1 MKKVLLIE
9 DDTVVRENTAELLEL
24 ANYTVITA
32 ENGKTGVA
40 EAKKHIP
47 DIIICDIM
55 MPELNGYG
63 VLQIL
68 SKEKLTK
75 HIPFI
80 FLSAKTEHKDVRKGM
95 DLGADDYITKPFD
108 ESEIFSAIESR
119 LAKIAI
125 FNEIKEKQK
134 KVRTTKIELNVNEST
149 SEIKSIDQLKEY
161 FIETVEEFSFQPN
174 EIIYTEGD
182 NSNYVYLINTGVVK
196 TYKIDEQGK
205 ELITSINK
213 ENDFFGFTSFT
224 HNINYKESAAAIENV
239 TAFRLTKNELQNIL
253 EKNHSLTLEL
263 IDYLS
268 DNVSEIKEHLLEM
281 AYSSVRK
288 KTASTI
294 LQFSKKIKKSSN
306 NNPKISR
313 SDLASIA
320 GIATETFI
328 RTLSDFKKEGV
339 IEIEGRNIKIIDFD
353 KLKKIN

>member
-24 ANYTVITA
+24 ASYTVITA
-32 ENGKTGVA
+32 DNGKTGVA
-40 EAKKHIP
+40 KAKKHLP

-63 VLQIL
+63 VLHIL
-68 SKEKLTK
+68 SKEKTTK
-75 HIPFI
+75 QIPFI
-80 FLSAKTEHKDVRKGM
+80 FLSAKTEYKDVRKGM

-119 LAKIAI
+119 LAKVAI
-125 FNEIKEKQK
+125 FNENREKPN
-134 KVRTTKIELNVNEST
+134 IEIATEIDLNEN
-149 SEIKSIDQLKEY
+149 EIKTIDQLKNY
-161 FIETVEEFSFQPN
+161 FIENVEEFSFQPN
-174 EIIYTEGD
+174 EIIYHEGD
-182 NSNYVYLINTGVVK
+182 NSNYVYVINTGVVK

-224 HNINYKESAAAIENV
+224 HNINYKESAAALENV
-239 TAFRLTKNELQNIL
+239 TAFRLTKNELQNML
-253 EKNHSLTLEL
+253 EKNHFLTLEL

-294 LQFSKKIKKSSN
+294 LQFSKKIKKSPSD
-306 NNPKISR
+306 NPKISR

-328 RTLSDFKKEGV
+328 RTLSDFKKEGI
-339 IEIEGRNIKIIDFD
+339 IEIVGRNIKIINID

>member
-24 ANYTVITA
+24 ANYKVITA
-32 ENGKTGVA
+32 ADGKVGVA
-40 EAKKHIP
+40 QAKKHIP

-63 VLQIL
+63 VIQIL
-68 SKEKLTK
+68 SKEKSTK
-75 HIPFI
+75 QIPFI
-80 FLSAKTEHKDVRKGM
+80 FLSAKTEHKDIRKGM

-119 LAKIAI
+119 LAKVAI
-125 FNEIKEKQK
+125 YNENISLKKEVNITTYPDNEIK
-134 KVRTTKIELNVNEST
+134 TL
-149 SEIKSIDQLKEY
+149 DHLKNY
-161 FIETVEEFSFQPN
+161 FTDNVEEFSFNPG
-174 EIIYTEGD
+174 EIIYYEGD
-182 NSNYVYLINTGVVK
+182 NSNYVYLIYKGVVK

-205 ELITSINK
+205 ELITSLNK
-213 ENDFFGFTSFT
+213 EDDFFGFTSFT
-224 HNINYKESAAAIENV
+224 HNIPYQEYASAIEE
-239 TAFRLTKNELQNIL
+239 TKAFRLTKGELQNIL
-253 EKNHSLTLEL
+253 EKNHSVTLEL

-268 DNVSEIKEHLLEM
+268 DNVAEIKEHLLEM

-294 LQFSKKIKKSSN
+294 LQFSQKIKKN
-306 NNPKISR
+306 PTENPKISR

-328 RTLSDFKKEGV
+328 RTLSDFKKEG
-339 IEIEGRNIKIIDFD
+339 IIDIEGRNIKIINFE
-353 KLKKIN
+353 KLKK

>member
-32 ENGKTGVA
+32 DNGKTGVSK
-40 EAKKHIP
+40 AKKYLP

-68 SKEKLTK
+68 SKEKSTK
-75 HIPFI
+75 QIPFI
-80 FLSAKTEHKDVRKGM
+80 FLSAKIEHEDVRKGM

-119 LAKIAI
+119 LAKVAI
-125 FNEIKEKQK
+125 FKENRDKQKIENTTEIDLHENEIK
-134 KVRTTKIELNVNEST
+134 T
-149 SEIKSIDQLKEY
+149 IDQLKSY
-161 FIETVEEFSFQPN
+161 FSENVEEFIFQPN
-174 EIIYTEGD
+174 EIIYNEGD

-224 HNINYKESAAAIENV
+224 HNINYKESASAIEVV
-239 TAFRLTKNELQNIL
+239 TAFRLTKNELQQML
-253 EKNHSLTLEL
+253 DKNHLLTLEL

-294 LQFSKKIKKSSN
+294 LQFSKKIKKSPTD
-306 NNPKISR
+306 NPKISR

-328 RTLSDFKKEGV
+328 RTLSDFKKEGI
-339 IEIEGRNIKIIDFD
+339 IEVEGRNIKIINFD

>member
-32 ENGKTGVA
+32 ENGKVGVA
-40 EAKKHIP
+40 EAKKHLP

-68 SKEKLTK
+68 SKDTLTK
-75 HIPFI
+75 QIPFI
-80 FLSAKTEHKDVRKGM
+80 FLSAKTDHKDIRKGM
-95 DLGADDYITKPFD
+95 NLGADDYITKPFD

-119 LAKIAI
+119 LAKVAI
-125 FNEIKEKQK
+125 FNDNREKET
-134 KVRTTKIELNVNEST
+134 KVKNNNLNFNENDNIPKT
-149 SEIKSIDQLKEY
+149 LEDLKNY
-161 FIETVEEFSFQPN
+161 FKETVEEFSFQPS

-182 NSNYVYLINTGVVK
+182 NSNYVYLISKGVVK

-213 ENDFFGFTSFT
+213 ENDFFGFTSFI
-224 HNINYKESAAAIENV
+224 HKINYKESAAAIEHV
-239 TAFRLTKNELQNIL
+239 KVFRLTKSELQDIL
-253 EKNHSLTLEL
+253 EKNHFLTLEI

-294 LQFSKKIKKSSN
+294 LQFSKKIKKSSGD
-306 NNPKISR
+306 NPKISR

-328 RTLSDFKKEGV
+328 RTLSDFKKEGI
-339 IEIEGRNIKIIDFD
+339 IEIEGRNIKILNLD

>member
-32 ENGKTGVA
+32 DNGKTGVSK
-40 EAKKHIP
+40 AKKYLP

-68 SKEKLTK
+68 SKEKSTK
-75 HIPFI
+75 QIPFI
-80 FLSAKTEHKDVRKGM
+80 FLSAEIEHEDVRKGM

-119 LAKIAI
+119 LAKVAI
-125 FNEIKEKQK
+125 FKENRDKQKIENTTEIDLHENEIK
-134 KVRTTKIELNVNEST
+134 T
-149 SEIKSIDQLKEY
+149 IDQLKSY
-161 FIETVEEFSFQPN
+161 FSENVEEFIFQPN
-174 EIIYTEGD
+174 EIIYNEGD

-224 HNINYKESAAAIENV
+224 HNINYKESASAIEVV
-239 TAFRLTKNELQNIL
+239 TAFRLTKNELQQML
-253 EKNHSLTLEL
+253 DKNHLLTLEL

-294 LQFSKKIKKSSN
+294 LQFSKKIKKSPTD
-306 NNPKISR
+306 NPKISR

-328 RTLSDFKKEGV
+328 RTLSDFKKEGI
-339 IEIEGRNIKIIDFD
+339 IEVEGRNIKIINFD

>member
-32 ENGKTGVA
+32 DNGKTGVSK
-40 EAKKHIP
+40 AKKYLP

-68 SKEKLTK
+68 SKEKSTK
-75 HIPFI
+75 QIPFI
-80 FLSAKTEHKDVRKGM
+80 FLSAKIEHEDVRKGM

-119 LAKIAI
+119 LAKVAI
-125 FNEIKEKQK
+125 FKENREKQK
-134 KVRTTKIELNVNEST
+134 IENTTEIDLHEY
-149 SEIKSIDQLKEY
+149 EIKTIDQLKSY
-161 FIETVEEFSFQPN
+161 FSENVEEFIFQPN
-174 EIIYTEGD
+174 EIIYNEGD

-224 HNINYKESAAAIENV
+224 HNINYKESASAIEVV
-239 TAFRLTKNELQNIL
+239 TAFRLTKNELQQML
-253 EKNHSLTLEL
+253 DKNHLLTLEL

-294 LQFSKKIKKSSN
+294 LQFSKKIKKSPTD
-306 NNPKISR
+306 NPKISR

-328 RTLSDFKKEGV
+328 RTLSDFKKEGI
-339 IEIEGRNIKIIDFD
+339 IEVEGRNIKIINFD

>member
-9 DDTVVRENTAELLEL
+9 DDIVVRENTAELLEL
-24 ANYTVITA
+24 ANYHVITA
-32 ENGKTGVA
+32 SNGKLGVNL
-40 EAKKHIP
+40 AKKHLP

-68 SKEKLTK
+68 SKEIVTK

-80 FLSAKTEHKDVRKGM
+80 FLSAKTERKDIRKGM

-108 ESEIFSAIESR
+108 ESELFSAIESR
-119 LAKIAI
+119 LAKLAI
-125 FNEIKEKQK
+125 INENSKSTEINE
-134 KVRTTKIELNVNEST
+134 VEDCSDLELKT
-149 SEIKSIDQLKEY
+149 LDQLKNFFTDSMEEY
-161 FIETVEEFSFQPN
+161 TYNQG
-174 EIIYTEGD
+174 EIIYHEGD
-182 NSNYVYLINTGVVK
+182 NSNYVYLIYKGVVK

-205 ELITSINK
+205 ELITELIK
-213 ENDFFGFTSFT
+213 EDDFFGFTSFT
-224 HNINYKESAAAIENV
+224 HNLPHEEYAAAIDDTV
-239 TAFRLTKNELQNIL
+239 VLRLSKRELKDVLQ
-253 EKNHSLTLEL
+253 KNHEITFEL

-268 DNVSEIKEHLLEM
+268 DNVSEIKKHLLEM

-294 LQFSKKIKKSSN
+294 LQFTEKIKR
-306 NNPKISR
+306 NPDDCIKISR

-328 RTLSDFKKEGV
+328 RTLSDFKKDGL
-339 IEIEGRNIKIIDFD
+339 IDIEGRNIKILSID
-353 KLKKIN
+353 KLRKIN

>member
-24 ANYTVITA
+24 ANYKVFTA
-32 ENGKTGVA
+32 DNGKTGVA
-40 EAKKHIP
+40 QAKKHLP

-68 SKEKLTK
+68 SKEKSTK
-75 HIPFI
+75 QIPFI

-119 LAKIAI
+119 LAKVAI
-125 FNEIKEKQK
+125 FNENKGKTEINTNITINEN
-134 KVRTTKIELNVNEST
+134 ELKT
-149 SEIKSIDQLKEY
+149 IDQLKKY
-161 FIETVEEFSFQPN
+161 FIENVEEFSFQPN
-174 EIIYTEGD
+174 EIIFNEGD

-224 HNINYKESAAAIENV
+224 NNINYKEYAAAIENV
-239 TAFRLTKNELQNIL
+239 TAFRLTKNELQSIL
-253 EKNHSLTLEL
+253 EKNHLLTLEL

-268 DNVSEIKEHLLEM
+268 DNVTEIKEHLLEM

-294 LQFSKKIKKSSN
+294 LQFSNKIKKSSTD
-306 NNPKISR
+306 NPKISR

-328 RTLSDFKKEGV
+328 RTLSDFKKEGI
-339 IEIEGRNIKIIDFD
+339 IEIEGRNIKIINID
-353 KLKKIN
+353 KLNKIN